1 MEIIGADKMAYC
13 KSCHKLVVR
22 GVYCDNCD
30 TVAWHLYCLEKVA
43 SGGKDVKCRDCNS
56 LVKKGAGR
64 ARNGARN
71 GGSPRAEPSQR
82 HERRGEPRK
91 RSRRS
96 SAREESEE
104 EEMSQSQVVKS
115 SGSRIKRGF
124 SGDSD
129 SDSD

>member
-1 MEIIGADKMAYC
+1 MTMEAAENAINKLMTARWLKVVDGNSKLALDVRFVGEMESWMVEIIGADKMAYC

-43 SGGKDVKCRDCNS
+43 SGGK
-56 LVKKGAGR
+56 
-64 ARNGARN
+64 
-71 GGSPRAEPSQR
+71 
-82 HERRGEPRK
+82 
-91 RSRRS
+91 
-96 SAREESEE
+96 EESEE